1 MRHANSRRADCESL
15 ASQREKIH
23 CIAFEFRIR
32 IPYSSSTPRESGV
45 SWEDAMLTV
54 SRRSLLKSAVG
65 ATAAGALLKSPA
77 VLAQAAP
84 LKLKFGNDLPATHSV
99 NVRLKEAI
107 DAITA
112 ETKGQVAISLFP
124 NNQLG
129 SDTDM
134 MAQLRSGA
142 LELATMPGTVM
153 STLIPTASLTG
164 VGFAFT
170 NYDNVWSAMDGDVGK
185 FVRGNIEKTGL
196 VPFEAVWDN
205 GFRQITSSTRPIKT
219 PEDLANFKIRVP
231 VVPLWVSMFSAL
243 GAAPVSIPL
252 NEAYSA
258 LQTKI
263 ADGQE
268 NPLALIESAKF
279 YEVQKFCSLTNHAW
293 DGFWLI
299 SSGRVWK
306 TVPKD
311 VQAVLQ
317 KHFNAAAKKQRDD
330 IVKANAEYQKLLES
344 KGLTFNTTQAD
355 AFQAALAK
363 TSFYKDA
370 KAKFGDEAWSL
381 LQKYAGNIG

>member
-1 MRHANSRRADCESL
+1 
-15 ASQREKIH
+15 
-23 CIAFEFRIR
+23 
-32 IPYSSSTPRESGV
+32 
-45 SWEDAMLTV
+45 MLTV
-54 SRRSLLKSAVG
+54 SRRSLLKSAAGVVAVG
-65 ATAAGALLKSPA
+65 SLLKSPA
-77 VLAQAAP
+77 VFAQAAP
-84 LKLKFGNDLPATHSV
+84 LKLKFGNDLPVTHSV

-107 DAITA
+107 EAIAA
-112 ETKGQVAISLFP
+112 ETSGKVTINLFP

-134 MAQLRSGA
+134 MTQLRSGA

-170 NYDNVWSAMDGDVGK
+170 NYDKVWAAMDGEVGK
-185 FVRGNIEKTGL
+185 FIRGNIEKVGL
-196 VPFEAVWDN
+196 TPFEAVWDN
-205 GFRQITSSTRPIKT
+205 GFRQITSSTRPIKA

-231 VVPLWVSMFSAL
+231 VVPLWVAMFSAL

-299 SSGRVWK
+299 SSGKVWK
-306 TVPKD
+306 TLPKD
-311 VQAVLQ
+311 VQEVLQ
-317 KHFNAAAKKQRDD
+317 KHFNAGAKKQRDD
-330 IVKANAEYQKLLES
+330 IVKANVDYQKTLES
-344 KGLTFNTTQAD
+344 KGLTFNTTSAE
-355 AFQAALAK
+355 AFQAVLAK

-370 KAKFGDEAWSL
+370 KAKFGDEAWAL

>member
-1 MRHANSRRADCESL
+1 MNSE
-15 ASQREKIH
+15 
-23 CIAFEFRIR
+23 FEFK
-32 IPYSSSTPRESGV
+32 SRECGTHMGGLP
-45 SWEDAMLTV
+45 MLLV
-54 SRRSLLKSAVG
+54 SRRMLLGS
-65 ATAAGALLKSPA
+65 AAGAVAAGTMLKTPA
-77 VLAQAAP
+77 VLAQTAP
-84 LKLKFGNDLPATHSV
+84 LKLKFGNDLPVTHSV

-107 DAITA
+107 EAITA
-112 ETKGQVAISLFP
+112 ETSSKVTINLFP

-134 MAQLRSGA
+134 MTQLRSGA

-170 NYDNVWSAMDGDVGK
+170 DYDKVWAAMDGEVGK
-185 FVRGNIEKTGL
+185 YIRGNIEKVGL
-196 VPFEAVWDN
+196 TPFEAVWDN
-205 GFRQITSSTRPIKT
+205 GFRQITSSTRPIKA

-231 VVPLWVSMFSAL
+231 VVPLWVAMFSAF

-279 YEVQKFCSLTNHAW
+279 YEVQKFCSLTNHSW

-299 SSGRVWK
+299 SSGKIWK

-311 VQAVLQ
+311 VQEVLQ
-317 KHFNAAAKKQRDD
+317 KHFNAAARKQRDD
-330 IVKANAEYQKLLES
+330 IVKANADYQKNLES
-344 KGLTFNTTQAD
+344 KGLTFNTTNAE

-370 KAKFGDEAWSL
+370 KAKFGNEAWAL